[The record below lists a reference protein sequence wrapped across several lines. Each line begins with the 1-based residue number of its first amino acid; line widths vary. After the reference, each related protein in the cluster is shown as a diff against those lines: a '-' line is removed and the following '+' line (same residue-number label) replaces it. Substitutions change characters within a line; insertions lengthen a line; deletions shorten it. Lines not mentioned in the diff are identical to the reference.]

1 MQPKDFH
8 AIEPLSKTQQTDALT
23 EREKHLI
30 GLVVSQTRGCED
42 CTGTR
47 IRKAIDAGLDRETI
61 RAALDLS
68 AAVNAGVTVRTALS
82 GAEQHA
88 AEVTGGG

>member
-1 MQPKDFH
+1 MQPNEFH
-8 AIEPLSKTQQTDALT
+8 AIEPLSKTQNTDALT
-23 EREKHLI
+23 DREKHLI
-30 GLVVSQTRGCED
+30 GLVVSQTRGCEY

-47 IRKAIDAGLDRETI
+47 IKKALDAGIDRETV

-88 AEVTGGG
+88 ADVVGK